1 MSKSI
6 ITEIIESEI
15 DTVLAEDIDFNGV
28 LKFTKS
34 LMIKGKFDGNI
45 EAKGHLF
52 LGPNSYI
59 KAEIKVD
66 KLTCYGKID
75 GNIHASERVELS
87 KESELNG
94 DIYAPDLVIESGC
107 KFNGKCIM
115 DNKSQ
120 KQPEH
125 QQNVN
130 QNQPKPAQQNP
141 QKK

>member
-1 MSKSI
+1 MSKSN

-15 DTVLAEDIDFNGV
+15 DTVLAEDIDFTGV
-28 LKFTKS
+28 LKFNKS
-34 LMIKGKFDGNI
+34 LMIKGKFEGNI

-52 LGPNSYI
+52 LGPNSYV

-75 GNIHASERVELS
+75 GNIYATERVELS

-94 DIYAPDLVIESGC
+94 DIFTPDLVIESGC
-107 KFNGKCIM
+107 KFNGKCTM
-115 DNKSQ
+115 DVKKTQ
-120 KQPEH
+120 AQQQQH
-125 QQNVN
+125 QQ
-130 QNQPKPAQQNP
+130 PQQ